1 MRSAGI
7 IPKRETLTRPSTL
20 SGHELP
26 KVRGVYSLA
35 RGCSEGC
42 GTSAS
47 APWLR
52 LDARELRH
60 LDLAVS
66 PRTSLQ
72 NLPSVPSY
80 FHTEFRQTGTLG
92 ERGEANQILLW

>member
-60 LDLAVS
+60 LDLAV
-66 PRTSLQ
+66 
-72 NLPSVPSY
+72 
-80 FHTEFRQTGTLG
+80 
-92 ERGEANQILLW
+92 LLLFITVGPMKKL

>member
-80 FHTEFRQTGTLG
+80 FAKREIKTKL
-92 ERGEANQILLW
+92 NQKKFGRPPYL